1 MQRWRNGMRKKTVIV
16 CLIFVF
22 ALAGAVGSRQSFC
35 EAAKKPQALHVEGTR
50 IVNASGKTVT
60 LKGVSTHGIAWFPQY
75 VNKKCFQSF
84 KKMGANTIRLAFYSD
99 DGAGYSKSLY
109 RKVDEGV
116 KAATELGM
124 YVIIDWHILSDGNP
138 KTNQG
143 KAKQF
148 FTYFAKKYAG
158 HTNVLYE
165 ICNEPNGDVTWK
177 RDIKP
182 YANQMISL
190 IRTYDK
196 DAIIIVG
203 TPTWSQDVDVVA
215 DDPIKNQSNLVY
227 ALHFYAATHG
237 EWNRSK
243 LKTANQ
249 KGLPVIVSEF
259 SVCDASGNGAINKK
273 EAKAWMKLLKKYKI
287 GRIAW
292 NISNKNET
300 SALIRSGCKKTG
312 TITKKDLSSSGKW
325 IIKNW

>member
-1 MQRWRNGMRKKTVIV
+1 MNKKSVWLFT
-16 CLIFVF
+16 
-22 ALAGAVGSRQSFC
+22 SFC
-35 EAAKKPQALHVEGTR
+35 ILLAAVSLGAGQTSCAAAKKPSALHIEGTKV
-50 IVNASGKTVT
+50 VNASGKTVT

-99 DGAGYSKSLY
+99 DSAGYSKSLY
-109 RKVDEGV
+109 SKVDEGV

-138 KTNQG
+138 KTNQA

-148 FTYFAKKYAG
+148 FTYFAQKYAG
-158 HTNVLYE
+158 QTNVLYE
-165 ICNEPNGDVTWK
+165 ICNEPNGNVTWK
-177 RDIKP
+177 KDIKP
-182 YANQMISL
+182 YANEMISL
-190 IRTYDK
+190 IRQYDK

-215 DDPIKNQSNLVY
+215 DDPIQNQSNIAY
-227 ALHFYAATHG
+227 TLHFYAATHKD
-237 EWNRSK
+237 WIRNK

-249 KGLPVIVSEF
+249 KGLPVIVTEF
-259 SVCDASGNGAINKK
+259 SICDASGNGGIDKK

-287 GRIAW
+287 GRVAW

-300 SALIRSGCKKTG
+300 SALIKTSCNKTG
-312 TITKKDLSSSGKW
+312 TITKKNLSKSGKW
-325 IIKNW
+325 IINNW

>member
-1 MQRWRNGMRKKTVIV
+1 MSKKTVMLIAIMMVV
-16 CLIFVF
+16 C
-22 ALAGAVGSRQSFC
+22 AGAVGSRRVCC
-35 EAAKKPQALHVEGTR
+35 EAAKKPQALHVEGTK

-84 KKMGANTIRLAFYSD
+84 KKMGANTVRLAFYSD

-109 RKVDEGV
+109 SKVDEGV

-158 HTNVLYE
+158 YTNVLYE
-165 ICNEPNGDVTWK
+165 ICNEPNGNVTWK
-177 RDIKP
+177 KDIKP

-196 DAIIIVG
+196 DALIIVG
-203 TPTWSQDVDVVA
+203 TPTWSQDVDVAA

-237 EWNRSK
+237 EWIRNK

-259 SVCDASGNGAINKK
+259 SICDASGNGGINKK
-273 EAKAWMKLLKKYKI
+273 EAAAWMKLLKKYKV

-300 SALIRSGCKKTG
+300 SALIQPSCKKTG
-312 TITKKDLSSSGKW
+312 AITKKNLSKSGKW